1 MKSTLIPAHL
11 NCIWNLV
18 FPKFKFNLSKFEGY
32 LDKLM
37 ENAIAVFSAF
47 IGRWSLFWKTEILI
61 LSGSGEF
68 AAMPSQIRNDGLLS
82 DHLSSVCFIFFS
94 LRFDSR
100 SFDLARIIRDNETL
114 FRKRYPMFTNIRNM
128 WIKKYHTMSRW
139 RNAYVIGNHQVTLY
153 HFVSLRFTF
162 TEFKTFSILRFRSC
176 FLRATWSVSC
186 TFLLMMKNYN
196 NLFQQTTITHTKKTF
211 HC

>member
-82 DHLSSVCFIFFS
+82 DHLSTVCFIFFS

-114 FRKRYPMFTNIRNM
+114 FRKTRDILCLLLLEICESKNI
-128 WIKKYHTMSRW
+128 IRW
-139 RNAYVIGNHQVTLY
+139 VDDEMLTSLVIIRWLFITL
-153 HFVSLRFTF
+153 
-162 TEFKTFSILRFRSC
+162 FR
-176 FLRATWSVSC
+176 
-186 TFLLMMKNYN
+186 
-196 NLFQQTTITHTKKTF
+196 
-211 HC
+211 

>member
-82 DHLSSVCFIFFS
+82 DHLSTVCFIFFS

-114 FRKRYPMFTNIRNM
+114 FRKTRDILCLLILEICESKNI
-128 WIKKYHTMSRW
+128 IRW
-139 RNAYVIGNHQVTLY
+139 VDDEMLTSLVIIRWLFITL
-153 HFVSLRFTF
+153 
-162 TEFKTFSILRFRSC
+162 FR
-176 FLRATWSVSC
+176 
-186 TFLLMMKNYN
+186 
-196 NLFQQTTITHTKKTF
+196 
-211 HC
+211 

>member
-82 DHLSSVCFIFFS
+82 DHLSSVYFIFLS

-114 FRKRYPMFTNIRNM
+114 FRKTRNILCLLILEICESKN
-128 WIKKYHTMSRW
+128 IIRW
-139 RNAYVIGNHQVTLY
+139 VDDEMLTSLVIIRWHFITL
-153 HFVSLRFTF
+153 
-162 TEFKTFSILRFRSC
+162 FR
-176 FLRATWSVSC
+176 
-186 TFLLMMKNYN
+186 
-196 NLFQQTTITHTKKTF
+196 
-211 HC
+211 

>member
-18 FPKFKFNLSKFEGY
+18 FPKFKFNLSKFESY

-82 DHLSSVCFIFFS
+82 DHLSSVYFIFFS

-114 FRKRYPMFTNIRNM
+114 FRKTRDILCLLILEICESKNI
-128 WIKKYHTMSRW
+128 IRW
-139 RNAYVIGNHQVTLY
+139 VDDEMLTSLVII
-153 HFVSLRFTF
+153 RW
-162 TEFKTFSILRFRSC
+162 FSITLFR
-176 FLRATWSVSC
+176 
-186 TFLLMMKNYN
+186 
-196 NLFQQTTITHTKKTF
+196 
-211 HC
+211 

>member
-162 TEFKTFSILRFRSC
+162 TEF
-176 FLRATWSVSC
+176 
-186 TFLLMMKNYN
+186 
-196 NLFQQTTITHTKKTF
+196 
-211 HC
+211 

>member
-68 AAMPSQIRNDGLLS
+68 AAMPSTNKEWW
-82 DHLSSVCFIFFS
+82 SSIWSLVISLFYFFS

-114 FRKRYPMFTNIRNM
+114 FRKTRDILCLLILEIHVCESKNI
-128 WIKKYHTMSRW
+128 IRW
-139 RNAYVIGNHQVTLY
+139 VDDEMLTSLVIIRWHFITL
-153 HFVSLRFTF
+153 
-162 TEFKTFSILRFRSC
+162 FR
-176 FLRATWSVSC
+176 
-186 TFLLMMKNYN
+186 
-196 NLFQQTTITHTKKTF
+196 
-211 HC
+211 

>member
-37 ENAIAVFSAF
+37 ENAIAVFPAF

-82 DHLSSVCFIFFS
+82 DHLSSVYFIFLS

-114 FRKRYPMFTNIRNM
+114 FRKTRDILCLLILEICESKNI
-128 WIKKYHTMSRW
+128 IRW
-139 RNAYVIGNHQVTLY
+139 VDDEMLTSLVIIRWLFITL
-153 HFVSLRFTF
+153 
-162 TEFKTFSILRFRSC
+162 FR
-176 FLRATWSVSC
+176 
-186 TFLLMMKNYN
+186 
-196 NLFQQTTITHTKKTF
+196 
-211 HC
+211 

>member
-61 LSGSGEF
+61 LSGSGDAFTNKEWW
-68 AAMPSQIRNDGLLS
+68 
-82 DHLSSVCFIFFS
+82 SSIWSLVNSLFYFFS

-114 FRKRYPMFTNIRNM
+114 FRKTRDILCLLILEICESKNI
-128 WIKKYHTMSRW
+128 IRW
-139 RNAYVIGNHQVTLY
+139 VDDEMLTSLVIIRWLFITL
-153 HFVSLRFTF
+153 
-162 TEFKTFSILRFRSC
+162 FR
-176 FLRATWSVSC
+176 
-186 TFLLMMKNYN
+186 
-196 NLFQQTTITHTKKTF
+196 
-211 HC
+211 

>member
-1 MKSTLIPAHL
+1 
-11 NCIWNLV
+11 
-18 FPKFKFNLSKFEGY
+18 
-32 LDKLM
+32 M
-37 ENAIAVFSAF
+37 ENAIAVFSTF

-68 AAMPSQIRNDGLLS
+68 AAMPSTNKEWW
-82 DHLSSVCFIFFS
+82 SSIWSLVISLFYFFS

-186 TFLLMMKNYN
+186 TLLLMMKNYN
-196 NLFQQTTITHTKKTF
+196 NLFQQTTITHTKKTSIARIYIKNVSRF
-211 HC
+211 

>member
-82 DHLSSVCFIFFS
+82 DHLSSVYFIFLS

-114 FRKRYPMFTNIRNM
+114 FRKTRDILCLLILEICESKNI
-128 WIKKYHTMSRW
+128 IRW
-139 RNAYVIGNHQVTLY
+139 VDDEMLTSLVII
-153 HFVSLRFTF
+153 RW
-162 TEFKTFSILRFRSC
+162 FSITLFR
-176 FLRATWSVSC
+176 
-186 TFLLMMKNYN
+186 
-196 NLFQQTTITHTKKTF
+196 
-211 HC
+211 

>member
-82 DHLSSVCFIFFS
+82 DHLSSVYFIFFS

-114 FRKRYPMFTNIRNM
+114 FRKTRDILCLLILEICESKNI
-128 WIKKYHTMSRW
+128 IRW
-139 RNAYVIGNHQVTLY
+139 VDDEMLTSLVIIRWLFITL
-153 HFVSLRFTF
+153 
-162 TEFKTFSILRFRSC
+162 FR
-176 FLRATWSVSC
+176 
-186 TFLLMMKNYN
+186 
-196 NLFQQTTITHTKKTF
+196 
-211 HC
+211 

>member
-82 DHLSSVCFIFFS
+82 DHLSSVYFIFFS

-100 SFDLARIIRDNETL
+100 SFDLARIIKDNGTL
-114 FRKRYPMFTNIRNM
+114 FRKTRDILCLLILEICESKNIV
-128 WIKKYHTMSRW
+128 RW
-139 RNAYVIGNHQVTLY
+139 VDDEMLTSLVII
-153 HFVSLRFTF
+153 RW
-162 TEFKTFSILRFRSC
+162 FSITLFR
-176 FLRATWSVSC
+176 
-186 TFLLMMKNYN
+186 
-196 NLFQQTTITHTKKTF
+196 
-211 HC
+211 

>member
-1 MKSTLIPAHL
+1 
-11 NCIWNLV
+11 
-18 FPKFKFNLSKFEGY
+18 
-32 LDKLM
+32 M

-114 FRKRYPMFTNIRNM
+114 FRKTRDILCLLILEKISYDESMT
-128 WIKKYHTMSRW
+128 KC
-139 RNAYVIGNHQVTLY
+139 
-153 HFVSLRFTF
+153 LRH
-162 TEFKTFSILRFRSC
+162 L
-176 FLRATWSVSC
+176 
-186 TFLLMMKNYN
+186 
-196 NLFQQTTITHTKKTF
+196 
-211 HC
+211 

>member
-47 IGRWSLFWKTEILI
+47 IGRWSLLKNWNFNSFRFRRICGDAFTNKEWW
-61 LSGSGEF
+61 
-68 AAMPSQIRNDGLLS
+68 
-82 DHLSSVCFIFFS
+82 SSIWSLVNSLFYFFS

-114 FRKRYPMFTNIRNM
+114 FRKTRDILCLLILEICESKNI
-128 WIKKYHTMSRW
+128 IRW
-139 RNAYVIGNHQVTLY
+139 VDDEMLTSLVIIRWLFITL
-153 HFVSLRFTF
+153 
-162 TEFKTFSILRFRSC
+162 FR
-176 FLRATWSVSC
+176 
-186 TFLLMMKNYN
+186 
-196 NLFQQTTITHTKKTF
+196 
-211 HC
+211 

>member
-82 DHLSSVCFIFFS
+82 DHLSSVYFIFLS

-114 FRKRYPMFTNIRNM
+114 FRKTRDILCLLILEICESKNI
-128 WIKKYHTMSRW
+128 IRW
-139 RNAYVIGNHQVTLY
+139 VDDEMLTSLVIIRWLFITL
-153 HFVSLRFTF
+153 
-162 TEFKTFSILRFRSC
+162 FR
-176 FLRATWSVSC
+176 
-186 TFLLMMKNYN
+186 
-196 NLFQQTTITHTKKTF
+196 
-211 HC
+211 

>member
-82 DHLSSVCFIFFS
+82 DHLSSVYFIFFS

-114 FRKRYPMFTNIRNM
+114 FRKTRDILCLLILEICESKNIIRWVDDEM
-128 WIKKYHTMSRW
+128 LTSLVIIRWIF
-139 RNAYVIGNHQVTLY
+139 ITL
-153 HFVSLRFTF
+153 
-162 TEFKTFSILRFRSC
+162 FR
-176 FLRATWSVSC
+176 
-186 TFLLMMKNYN
+186 
-196 NLFQQTTITHTKKTF
+196 
-211 HC
+211 

>member
-68 AAMPSQIRNDGLLS
+68 AAMPSQIRNDGFLS

-114 FRKRYPMFTNIRNM
+114 FRKTRDILCLLILEICESKNI
-128 WIKKYHTMSRW
+128 IRW
-139 RNAYVIGNHQVTLY
+139 VDDEMLTSLVIIRWLFITL
-153 HFVSLRFTF
+153 
-162 TEFKTFSILRFRSC
+162 FR
-176 FLRATWSVSC
+176 
-186 TFLLMMKNYN
+186 
-196 NLFQQTTITHTKKTF
+196 
-211 HC
+211 

>member
-114 FRKRYPMFTNIRNM
+114 FRKTRDILCLLILEICESKNIIRWVDDEM
-128 WIKKYHTMSRW
+128 LTSLVIIRWIF
-139 RNAYVIGNHQVTLY
+139 ITL
-153 HFVSLRFTF
+153 
-162 TEFKTFSILRFRSC
+162 FR
-176 FLRATWSVSC
+176 
-186 TFLLMMKNYN
+186 
-196 NLFQQTTITHTKKTF
+196 
-211 HC
+211 

>member
-100 SFDLARIIRDNETL
+100 SFDLARIIKDNETL
-114 FRKRYPMFTNIRNM
+114 FRKTRDILCLLILEICESKNI
-128 WIKKYHTMSRW
+128 IRW
-139 RNAYVIGNHQVTLY
+139 VDDEMLTSLVIIRWHFITL
-153 HFVSLRFTF
+153 
-162 TEFKTFSILRFRSC
+162 FR
-176 FLRATWSVSC
+176 
-186 TFLLMMKNYN
+186 
-196 NLFQQTTITHTKKTF
+196 
-211 HC
+211 

>member
-47 IGRWSLFWKTEILI
+47 IGRWSLLLKNWNFN
-61 LSGSGEF
+61 SF
-68 AAMPSQIRNDGLLS
+68 RFRRIRGDAFTNKEWW
-82 DHLSSVCFIFFS
+82 SSIWSLVNSLFYFFS

-114 FRKRYPMFTNIRNM
+114 FRKTRDILCLLILEICESKNI
-128 WIKKYHTMSRW
+128 IRW
-139 RNAYVIGNHQVTLY
+139 VDDEMLTSLVIIRWLFITL
-153 HFVSLRFTF
+153 
-162 TEFKTFSILRFRSC
+162 FR
-176 FLRATWSVSC
+176 
-186 TFLLMMKNYN
+186 
-196 NLFQQTTITHTKKTF
+196 
-211 HC
+211 

>member
-82 DHLSSVCFIFFS
+82 DHLSSVYFIFFS
-94 LRFDSR
+94 PRFDSR

-114 FRKRYPMFTNIRNM
+114 FRKTRDILCLLILEICESKNI
-128 WIKKYHTMSRW
+128 IRW
-139 RNAYVIGNHQVTLY
+139 VDDEMLTSLVIIRWLFITL
-153 HFVSLRFTF
+153 
-162 TEFKTFSILRFRSC
+162 FR
-176 FLRATWSVSC
+176 
-186 TFLLMMKNYN
+186 
-196 NLFQQTTITHTKKTF
+196 
-211 HC
+211 

>member
-114 FRKRYPMFTNIRNM
+114 FRKTRDILCLLILEICESKNI
-128 WIKKYHTMSRW
+128 IRW
-139 RNAYVIGNHQVTLY
+139 VDDEMLTSLVIIRWLFITL
-153 HFVSLRFTF
+153 
-162 TEFKTFSILRFRSC
+162 FR
-176 FLRATWSVSC
+176 
-186 TFLLMMKNYN
+186 
-196 NLFQQTTITHTKKTF
+196 
-211 HC
+211 

>member
-82 DHLSSVCFIFFS
+82 NHLSTGFFIFFP
-94 LRFDSR
+94 LIFDSR

-114 FRKRYPMFTNIRNM
+114 FRKTRDILCLLILEICESKNI
-128 WIKKYHTMSRW
+128 IRW
-139 RNAYVIGNHQVTLY
+139 LDDEMLTSLVIIRWLFITL
-153 HFVSLRFTF
+153 
-162 TEFKTFSILRFRSC
+162 FR
-176 FLRATWSVSC
+176 
-186 TFLLMMKNYN
+186 
-196 NLFQQTTITHTKKTF
+196 
-211 HC
+211 

>member
-114 FRKRYPMFTNIRNM
+114 FRKTRD
-128 WIKKYHTMSRW
+128 
-139 RNAYVIGNHQVTLY
+139 
-153 HFVSLRFTF
+153 
-162 TEFKTFSILRFRSC
+162 ILRLLILEICESKNIIRWVDDEMLTSLVIIRWLFITLFR
-176 FLRATWSVSC
+176 
-186 TFLLMMKNYN
+186 
-196 NLFQQTTITHTKKTF
+196 
-211 HC
+211 

>member
-82 DHLSSVCFIFFS
+82 DHLSSVYFIFLS

-114 FRKRYPMFTNIRNM
+114 FRKTRNILCLLILEICESKN
-128 WIKKYHTMSRW
+128 IIRW
-139 RNAYVIGNHQVTLY
+139 LDDEMLTSLVIIRWHFITL
-153 HFVSLRFTF
+153 
-162 TEFKTFSILRFRSC
+162 FR
-176 FLRATWSVSC
+176 
-186 TFLLMMKNYN
+186 
-196 NLFQQTTITHTKKTF
+196 
-211 HC
+211 

>member
-100 SFDLARIIRDNETL
+100 SFDLARIIRDYETL
-114 FRKRYPMFTNIRNM
+114 FRKTRDILCLLILEICESKNI
-128 WIKKYHTMSRW
+128 IRW
-139 RNAYVIGNHQVTLY
+139 VDDEMLTSLVIIRWLFITL
-153 HFVSLRFTF
+153 
-162 TEFKTFSILRFRSC
+162 FR
-176 FLRATWSVSC
+176 
-186 TFLLMMKNYN
+186 
-196 NLFQQTTITHTKKTF
+196 
-211 HC
+211 

>member
-114 FRKRYPMFTNIRNM
+114 FRKTRNILCLLILEICESKN
-128 WIKKYHTMSRW
+128 IIRW
-139 RNAYVIGNHQVTLY
+139 VDDEMLTSLVIIRWHFITL
-153 HFVSLRFTF
+153 
-162 TEFKTFSILRFRSC
+162 FR
-176 FLRATWSVSC
+176 
-186 TFLLMMKNYN
+186 
-196 NLFQQTTITHTKKTF
+196 
-211 HC
+211 

>member
-82 DHLSSVCFIFFS
+82 DHLSSVYFIFLS

-100 SFDLARIIRDNETL
+100 SFDLAIIIRDNETL
-114 FRKRYPMFTNIRNM
+114 FRKTRDILCLLILEICESKNI
-128 WIKKYHTMSRW
+128 IRW
-139 RNAYVIGNHQVTLY
+139 VDDEMLTSLVIIRWLFITL
-153 HFVSLRFTF
+153 
-162 TEFKTFSILRFRSC
+162 FR
-176 FLRATWSVSC
+176 
-186 TFLLMMKNYN
+186 
-196 NLFQQTTITHTKKTF
+196 
-211 HC
+211 

>member
-82 DHLSSVCFIFFS
+82 NHLSSVCFIFFS

-114 FRKRYPMFTNIRNM
+114 FRKTRDILCLLILEICESKNI
-128 WIKKYHTMSRW
+128 IRW
-139 RNAYVIGNHQVTLY
+139 VDDEMLTSLVIIRWLFITL
-153 HFVSLRFTF
+153 
-162 TEFKTFSILRFRSC
+162 FR
-176 FLRATWSVSC
+176 
-186 TFLLMMKNYN
+186 
-196 NLFQQTTITHTKKTF
+196 
-211 HC
+211 

>member
-82 DHLSSVCFIFFS
+82 DHLSSVYFIFLS

-114 FRKRYPMFTNIRNM
+114 FRKTRDILCLLILEICESKNI
-128 WIKKYHTMSRW
+128 IRW
-139 RNAYVIGNHQVTLY
+139 LDDEMLTSLVIIRWLFITL
-153 HFVSLRFTF
+153 
-162 TEFKTFSILRFRSC
+162 FR
-176 FLRATWSVSC
+176 
-186 TFLLMMKNYN
+186 
-196 NLFQQTTITHTKKTF
+196 
-211 HC
+211 

>member
-1 MKSTLIPAHL
+1 MISLLK
-11 NCIWNLV
+11 NWN
-18 FPKFKFNLSKFEGY
+18 FNSFRFRRIRG
-32 LDKLM
+32 D
-37 ENAIAVFSAF
+37 AF
-47 IGRWSLFWKTEILI
+47 TNKEWWSSIWSLVNSLFY
-61 LSGSGEF
+61 
-68 AAMPSQIRNDGLLS
+68 
-82 DHLSSVCFIFFS
+82 FFS

-186 TFLLMMKNYN
+186 TLLLMMKNYN
-196 NLFQQTTITHTKKTF
+196 NLFQQTTITHKKKTSIARIYIKNVSRF
-211 HC
+211 

>member
-1 MKSTLIPAHL
+1 
-11 NCIWNLV
+11 
-18 FPKFKFNLSKFEGY
+18 
-32 LDKLM
+32 M

-100 SFDLARIIRDNETL
+100 SFDLARVIRDNETL
-114 FRKRYPMFTNIRNM
+114 FRKTRDILCLLILEICESKNI
-128 WIKKYHTMSRW
+128 IRW
-139 RNAYVIGNHQVTLY
+139 VDDEMLTSLVIIRWLFIT
-153 HFVSLRFTF
+153 VSLRFTF

-186 TFLLMMKNYN
+186 TLLLMMKNYN
-196 NLFQQTTITHTKKTF
+196 NLFQQTTITHTKKTSIARIYIKNVSRF
-211 HC
+211 

>member
-114 FRKRYPMFTNIRNM
+114 FRKTRDILCLLILEICESKNI
-128 WIKKYHTMSRW
+128 IRW
-139 RNAYVIGNHQVTLY
+139 LDDEMLTSLVII
-153 HFVSLRFTF
+153 RW
-162 TEFKTFSILRFRSC
+162 FSITLFR
-176 FLRATWSVSC
+176 
-186 TFLLMMKNYN
+186 
-196 NLFQQTTITHTKKTF
+196 
-211 HC
+211 

>member
-82 DHLSSVCFIFFS
+82 DHLSSVYFIFLS

-114 FRKRYPMFTNIRNM
+114 FRKTRD
-128 WIKKYHTMSRW
+128 
-139 RNAYVIGNHQVTLY
+139 
-153 HFVSLRFTF
+153 
-162 TEFKTFSILRFRSC
+162 ILRLLILEICESKNIIRWVDDEMLTSLVIIRWLFITLFR
-176 FLRATWSVSC
+176 
-186 TFLLMMKNYN
+186 
-196 NLFQQTTITHTKKTF
+196 
-211 HC
+211 

>member
-100 SFDLARIIRDNETL
+100 SFDLARVIRDNETL
-114 FRKRYPMFTNIRNM
+114 FRKTRDILCLLILEICESKNI
-128 WIKKYHTMSRW
+128 IRW
-139 RNAYVIGNHQVTLY
+139 VDDEMLTSLVIIRWLFITL
-153 HFVSLRFTF
+153 
-162 TEFKTFSILRFRSC
+162 FR
-176 FLRATWSVSC
+176 
-186 TFLLMMKNYN
+186 
-196 NLFQQTTITHTKKTF
+196 
-211 HC
+211 

>member
-114 FRKRYPMFTNIRNM
+114 FRKTRDILCLLILEICESKNI
-128 WIKKYHTMSRW
+128 IRW
-139 RNAYVIGNHQVTLY
+139 VDDEMLTSLVII
-153 HFVSLRFTF
+153 RW
-162 TEFKTFSILRFRSC
+162 FSITLFR
-176 FLRATWSVSC
+176 
-186 TFLLMMKNYN
+186 
-196 NLFQQTTITHTKKTF
+196 
-211 HC
+211 

>member
-114 FRKRYPMFTNIRNM
+114 FRKTRDILCLLILEICESKNI
-128 WIKKYHTMSRW
+128 IRW
-139 RNAYVIGNHQVTLY
+139 LDDEMLTSLVIIRWLFITL
-153 HFVSLRFTF
+153 
-162 TEFKTFSILRFRSC
+162 FR
-176 FLRATWSVSC
+176 
-186 TFLLMMKNYN
+186 
-196 NLFQQTTITHTKKTF
+196 
-211 HC
+211 